1 MKKLIDLSM
10 EEIKKLFNCNDWLK
24 NQAHERAAEE
34 ADFFGEEV
42 LSYFHNVRG
51 IRYEIAG
58 SWNRNYFEVNY
69 NNYNDFLEALRSA
82 QKNICILSDEEEK
95 VLSRLEK
102 KIDFFRDCSCGYE
115 DISEKRYNHLEKFI
129 DNSITFLC
137 DCIVKYISSSYDF
150 YNSDEGA
157 AESLEILID
166 NIGADYETDG
176 RYIYEIDVRK
186 YA

>member
-1 MKKLIDLSM
+1 MKKLIDLTM
-10 EEIKKLFNCNDWLK
+10 EEVKNLFACNSWLQD
-24 NQAHERAAEE
+24 QAKDRAAEE

-58 SWNRNYFEVNY
+58 SWNRNYFDVNY
-69 NNYNDFLEALRSA
+69 CYYSDFLDALRNA
-82 QKNICILSDEEEK
+82 QNEICILSDEEEK

-102 KIDFFRDCSCGYE
+102 KIDFFRDCSSGYE